1 VIASYEHSTLF
12 GLVISNEGKTFYIFD
27 DQDSYGL
34 VCLFLFALTISSGLV
49 AASNNFENPNDLDEA
64 KFQVK

>member
-12 GLVISNEGKTFYIFD
+12 GLVNSNEGKTFYNFD
-27 DQDSYGL
+27 DQDSSGL
-34 VCLFLFALTISSGLV
+34 VCLFLFALTICTGL
-49 AASNNFENPNDLDEA
+49 AAATNNFENPNDLDDA